1 MNSQHEVS
9 RREFIKT
16 STMAG
21 AGLVIGFYLPLGG
34 PSRSMAAQA
43 AETAAK
49 TTPVFEP
56 NAFLKIDPAGT
67 VTIMVP
73 RSEMGQGV
81 QTALPMLVA
90 EELEAGW
97 SKIRVEQA
105 PPDSRYGNQTTG
117 GSLSIQES
125 YKSLRQAGAVARHV
139 LLAAAAQI
147 WQVDPASCYAEQG
160 TVIHRGSDRR
170 LTYGELAET
179 AATLPVPK
187 AKEVTL
193 KEPKDFRLIGTR
205 VGQIDNERFVDGTAI
220 FGSDV
225 TLPGLLYATVVRCP
239 VFGGQVVSFD
249 ATQARAIDGVLDVV
263 QIDSGVAVVAQNTW
277 AALQGQQALQV
288 TWEEGPNAELDSER
302 IRQMLMA
309 QVQQEQAKAPNGQT
323 SAASQLEAVYE
334 VPYLAHVTMEPMTCV
349 ADVRSDSAEV
359 WAPTQDRQQALLH
372 IRSVARLRDDAIKL
386 HVPLIGCGLGRR
398 LWVDYVDEAVQLS
411 QAMGAPVKVF
421 WSREDDVQHDFYR
434 PTSYHWLRA
443 ELAETGLPVQ
453 WTHYI
458 ASQGIGGGGDIV
470 RGAADVPYN
479 FSKKVQG
486 LMAPL
491 TIPVGYWRSV
501 FNTQNAF
508 ANECFLDEIAIA
520 GGKDPLELRLAL
532 LDDDAPLKRVLEVAT
547 TQAGWGRPL
556 PDGWGRGLACH
567 VTWGVT
573 PVAQVAEVSVTGD
586 GTMRVQR
593 VVCAIDCGT
602 VVNPDM
608 VEAQM
613 EGGIIVG
620 LAAALKGEITL
631 KQGRVEQNNFNDYP
645 ILRIDE
651 IPAIEVHLV
660 QSDRNPTGVGEMGVP
675 PIAPAVANA
684 IFAATGQRLRRLP
697 LRLEAL

>member
-1 MNSQHEVS
+1 MNPQRELS

-21 AGLVIGFYLPLGG
+21 AGLVIGFYVPLAG
-34 PSRSMAAQA
+34 PSRSMRAGK
-43 AETAAK
+43 AETVAK
-49 TTPVFEP
+49 ATSVFEP
-56 NAFLKIDPAGT
+56 NAFLKIDPAGM

-90 EELEAGW
+90 EELEADW
-97 SKIRVEQA
+97 STIRVEQA

-125 YKSLRQAGAVARHV
+125 YKSLRQAGAVARHI
-139 LLAAAAQI
+139 LTAAAAQI

-160 TVIHRGSDRR
+160 AVIHRASDRR
-170 LTYGELAET
+170 LTYGELVET

-193 KEPKDFRLIGTR
+193 KEPNDFRLIGTR
-205 VGQIDNERFVDGTAI
+205 VGQIDNEHYVDGTAI

-225 TLPGLLYATVVRCP
+225 TLPGLLYATVARCP
-239 VFGGQVVSFD
+239 VFGGKVVSFD
-249 ATQARAIDGVLDVV
+249 ATQARAIDGVLDVL
-263 QIDSGVAVVAQNTW
+263 QINSGVAVVAQNTW

-288 TWEEGPNAELDSER
+288 TWDEGPNAELDSER

-309 QVQQEQAKAPNGQT
+309 QVQEAQAKASNSQAG
-323 SAASQLEAVYE
+323 AAHQLEAVYE

-349 ADVRSDSAEV
+349 ADVRADSVEV
-359 WAPTQDRQQALLH
+359 WAPTQDRQQAMRHVQSLT
-372 IRSVARLRDDAIKL
+372 RLRDDAIKL

-398 LWVDYVDEAVQLS
+398 LWVDYVDEAIQLS
-411 QAMGAPVKVF
+411 QAMEAPVKVF
-421 WSREDDVQHDFYR
+421 WSREDDIQHDFYR
-434 PTSYHWLRA
+434 PTSYHWLQA

-458 ASQGIGGGGDIV
+458 ASQSIGGGGDIA
-470 RGAADVPYN
+470 RGAVDAPYN
-479 FSKKVQG
+479 FPKKVQG
-486 LMAPL
+486 FASPL

-508 ANECFLDEIAIA
+508 ANECFLDEIAVA
-520 GGKDPLELRLAL
+520 GGNDPLELRLAL
-532 LDDDAPLKRVLEVAT
+532 LDDDAPLKRVLEVAAA
-547 TQAGWGRPL
+547 QAGWGSSL
-556 PDGWGRGLACH
+556 PAGWGRGLACH

-573 PVAQVAEVSVTGD
+573 PVAQVADVSVADD
-586 GTMRVQR
+586 GTVRVQR

-602 VVNPDM
+602 VINPDM

-631 KQGRVEQNNFNDYP
+631 KRGRVEQHNFNDYP

-651 IPAIEVHLV
+651 TPAIEVHLV
-660 QSDRNPTGVGEMGVP
+660 PSDRNPTGVGEMGVP